1 LYHSHIKLNKMEN
14 QKLEQEELQ
23 TVQNMLTAFEQLKS
37 KIGDTEI
44 TKAKL
49 LNQVTALQN
58 QYTEYEKVLV
68 EKYGTDVKIDV
79 QTGSI
84 TKVEP
89 VTEEA

>member
-1 LYHSHIKLNKMEN
+1 MEN

-23 TVQNMLTAFEQLKS
+23 TVQNMLAAFEQLKS

-49 LNQVTALQN
+49 LNQVSALQN

-79 QTGSI
+79 QTGNI

-89 VTEEA
+89 VTEEV

>member
-1 LYHSHIKLNKMEN
+1 MEN

-23 TVQNMLTAFEQLKS
+23 TVQNMLAAFEQLKS

-49 LNQVTALQN
+49 LNQVSALQN

-79 QTGSI
+79 QTGNI

-89 VTEEA
+89 VTEKA

>member
-1 LYHSHIKLNKMEN
+1 MEN

-49 LNQVTALQN
+49 LNQVSALQN

-79 QTGSI
+79 QTGNI

>member
-1 LYHSHIKLNKMEN
+1 MEN

-23 TVQNMLTAFEQLKS
+23 TVQNMLAAFEQLKS

-49 LNQVTALQN
+49 LNQVSALQN

-79 QTGSI
+79 QTGNI

>member
-1 LYHSHIKLNKMEN
+1 MEN

-44 TKAKL
+44 SKAKL
-49 LNQVTALQN
+49 LNQVGDLQG
-58 QYTEYEKVLV
+58 QYSQYEKILV

-79 QTGSI
+79 ETGNI

-89 VTEEA
+89 VAEKV